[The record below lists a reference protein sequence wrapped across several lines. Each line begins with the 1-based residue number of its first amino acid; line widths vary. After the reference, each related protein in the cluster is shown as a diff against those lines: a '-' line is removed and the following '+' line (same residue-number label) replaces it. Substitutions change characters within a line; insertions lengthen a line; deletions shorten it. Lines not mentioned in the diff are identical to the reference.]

1 MILRENEELSVD
13 LSEPGSPPA
22 FPFPSNVTWMRGGEQ
37 LMNSTDT
44 RLYGY
49 PSIFIG
55 SVLLSD
61 AGLYTLTA
69 TNHQQDGLTPVGTDS
84 GSFSL
89 NVLCEYSSLI

>member
-1 MILRENEELSVD
+1 
-13 LSEPGSPPA
+13 
-22 FPFPSNVTWMRGGEQ
+22 
-37 LMNSTDT
+37 MNSTDT

-89 NVLCEYSSLI
+89 NVLCECVCMPLYSYIHINMYLHCIIMRLEDIKQMLTE

>member
-1 MILRENEELSVD
+1 MTLRENEELSVD

-22 FPFPSNVTWMRGGEQ
+22 FPFPSDVTWMRGGEQ

-55 SVLLSD
+55 SVLPSD